1 MDYRDPET
9 ARRRSIFHQRIQ
21 IGFPG
26 RSFVVDL
33 QSYFSSLLS
42 GGDKELLF
50 AYRRKVYKELMHDER
65 SKPMIRRRL
74 KQLKMKEQQGIC
86 PLCNELLPERG
97 AVLDRTQA
105 VDGYTPENTRLIHAA
120 CDVAHQAAKGYA

>member
-33 QSYFSSLLS
+33 QSYFSSLLWRPYS
-42 GGDKELLF
+42 CCQ
-50 AYRRKVYKELMHDER
+50 R
-65 SKPMIRRRL
+65 
-74 KQLKMKEQQGIC
+74 QGQVF
-86 PLCNELLPERG
+86 LG
-97 AVLDRTQA
+97 S
-105 VDGYTPENTRLIHAA
+105 VDFN
-120 CDVAHQAAKGYA
+120 

>member
-33 QSYFSSLLS
+33 QSYFSSLLAR
-42 GGDKELLF
+42 GGC
-50 AYRRKVYKELMHDER
+50 R
-65 SKPMIRRRL
+65 SAWCAAAPRSWPGPR
-74 KQLKMKEQQGIC
+74 C
-86 PLCNELLPERG
+86 PAR
-97 AVLDRTQA
+97 
-105 VDGYTPENTRLIHAA
+105 
-120 CDVAHQAAKGYA
+120 

>member
-33 QSYFSSLLS
+33 QSYFSSLL
-42 GGDKELLF
+42 GGDG
-50 AYRRKVYKELMHDER
+50 
-65 SKPMIRRRL
+65 RRRL
-74 KQLKMKEQQGIC
+74 TSLQSPHARRQGKRAIS
-86 PLCNELLPERG
+86 R
-97 AVLDRTQA
+97 R
-105 VDGYTPENTRLIHAA
+105 
-120 CDVAHQAAKGYA
+120 

>member
-33 QSYFSSLLS
+33 QSYFSSLL
-42 GGDKELLF
+42 GGHRQFHCWRDTAERHVG
-50 AYRRKVYKELMHDER
+50 ALMVVR
-65 SKPMIRRRL
+65 P
-74 KQLKMKEQQGIC
+74 
-86 PLCNELLPERG
+86 
-97 AVLDRTQA
+97 
-105 VDGYTPENTRLIHAA
+105 
-120 CDVAHQAAKGYA
+120 

>member
-33 QSYFSSLLS
+33 QSYFSSLL
-42 GGDKELLF
+42 GARLTALLLLRLR
-50 AYRRKVYKELMHDER
+50 ACRWCRK
-65 SKPMIRRRL
+65 S
-74 KQLKMKEQQGIC
+74 
-86 PLCNELLPERG
+86 
-97 AVLDRTQA
+97 T
-105 VDGYTPENTRLIHAA
+105 T
-120 CDVAHQAAKGYA
+120 

>member
-33 QSYFSSLLS
+33 QSYFSSLLGRTEIQIACS
-42 GGDKELLF
+42 VTGFTTKTSLLTLVPVT
-50 AYRRKVYKELMHDER
+50 A
-65 SKPMIRRRL
+65 
-74 KQLKMKEQQGIC
+74 
-86 PLCNELLPERG
+86 PL
-97 AVLDRTQA
+97 
-105 VDGYTPENTRLIHAA
+105 AA
-120 CDVAHQAAKGYA
+120 I

>member
-33 QSYFSSLLS
+33 QSYFSSLLGRVPS
-42 GGDKELLF
+42 WRVYLSRRQCRLLRF
-50 AYRRKVYKELMHDER
+50 
-65 SKPMIRRRL
+65 
-74 KQLKMKEQQGIC
+74 
-86 PLCNELLPERG
+86 LP
-97 AVLDRTQA
+97 
-105 VDGYTPENTRLIHAA
+105 
-120 CDVAHQAAKGYA
+120 

>member
-42 GGDKELLF
+42 PALT
-50 AYRRKVYKELMHDER
+50 
-65 SKPMIRRRL
+65 RRRPFTEL
-74 KQLKMKEQQGIC
+74 ANSVLVRC
-86 PLCNELLPERG
+86 PRRVRARWRHGCRQRAPREG
-97 AVLDRTQA
+97 VS
-105 VDGYTPENTRLIHAA
+105 
-120 CDVAHQAAKGYA
+120 